1 MTMHG
6 SRIAIYG
13 ATGYIGEL
21 TARIAVERDLEPV
34 LIGRGKRHVEEVAR
48 RLGLPWRIGALDDP
62 EALDEA
68 LRDVSVV
75 LNAAGPFSTTAG
87 PLLDACIRTR
97 THYLDLSGEA
107 VDFEAVRERHAEL
120 IEADVMAMP
129 GGGFG
134 VVPTDAIAVHL
145 SRVLPGAK
153 SLELSFQTVGGV
165 SRGTATTLV
174 AGLPTAGWQRRG
186 GALVPARG
194 AEQRRTIP
202 DGMGGHLTVATNP
215 WRADV
220 VSAAESTGISDI
232 STFTAMPGPV
242 TALARIAPKVPW
254 LFTSRPTRSALAA
267 LIRRL
272 PPGPSEQQLA
282 AGRTVVHGRAT
293 ALDGSVAEAVLIGPE
308 AYLFTAHAAAELL
321 ARTGAGAAV
330 PGYRTPAQVHGP
342 DLALTVPGTSL
353 RDLARRAS

>member
-6 SRIAIYG
+6 NTMAIYG

-21 TARIAVERDLEPV
+21 TTRIAVGKGLEPV
-34 LIGRGKRHVEEVAR
+34 LIGRGKPQVEEIAR
-48 RLGLPWRIGALDDP
+48 RHDLPWRVAALDDP
-62 EALDEA
+62 HAVDEA
-68 LRDVSVV
+68 LRGISVV
-75 LNAAGPFSTTAG
+75 LNAAGPFGTTAG

-107 VDFEAVRERHAEL
+107 VDFEAVRRRHTEL
-120 IEADVMAMP
+120 VEADVMAMP

-134 VVPTDAIAVHL
+134 VVPTDAVAVHL
-145 SRVLPGAK
+145 AGVLPGAT

-165 SRGTATTLV
+165 SRGTAGTLV
-174 AGLPTAGWQRRG
+174 AGLPAAGWQRRG
-186 GALVPARG
+186 GALVPSRA

-202 DGMGGHLTVATNP
+202 DGLGGHVTVVTNP

-242 TALARIAPKVPW
+242 TALARIAPKAPW
-254 LFTSRPTRSALAA
+254 LLTSRSARGVLGA
-267 LIRRL
+267 LLRRL
-272 PPGPSEQQLA
+272 PPGPSDQQLS
-282 AGRTVVHGRAT
+282 AGRTVVHGKAT
-293 ALDGSVAEAVLIGPE
+293 APDGSAAEAILIGPE

-321 ARTGAGAAV
+321 ARTATGAAV
-330 PGYRTPAQVHGP
+330 PGFRTPAQVHGP
-342 DLALTVPGTSL
+342 DLALAVPGTSL

>member
-1 MTMHG
+1 MKMHG
-6 SRIAIYG
+6 NTIAIYG

-21 TARIAVERDLEPV
+21 TARIAVEKGLEPV
-34 LIGRGKRHVEEVAR
+34 LIGRDETKVREVAR
-48 RLGLPWRIGALDDP
+48 RLDLPWRVASLDDP
-62 EALDEA
+62 PALDEA
-68 LRDVSVV
+68 LRGISVV
-75 LNAAGPFSTTAG
+75 LNSAGPFGTTTG

-107 VDFEAVRERHAEL
+107 ADFEAVRGRHTEL
-120 IEADVMAMP
+120 VEADVMAMP

-134 VVPTDAIAVHL
+134 VVPTDAVAVHL
-145 SRVLPGAK
+145 ARALPGAS

-165 SRGTATTLV
+165 SRGTAATLV
-174 AGLPTAGWQRRG
+174 AGLPTEGWQRRS
-186 GALVPARG
+186 GALVPSRA

-202 DGMGGHLTVATNP
+202 DGSGGSVTVVTNP

-232 STFTAMPGPV
+232 STFIAMPGPV
-242 TALARIAPKVPW
+242 AALARMAPTMPW
-254 LFTSRPTRSALAA
+254 LLTGRPARSALAA

-272 PPGPSEQQLA
+272 PPGPSDQQLA
-282 AGRTVVHGRAT
+282 SGRTVVHGKAT
-293 ALDGSVAEAVLIGPE
+293 APDGSEAEAVLVGPE

-321 ARTGAGAAV
+321 TRTAAGAAV

-342 DLALTVPGTSL
+342 EIALAVPGTSL
-353 RDLARRAS
+353 RDLARRTS